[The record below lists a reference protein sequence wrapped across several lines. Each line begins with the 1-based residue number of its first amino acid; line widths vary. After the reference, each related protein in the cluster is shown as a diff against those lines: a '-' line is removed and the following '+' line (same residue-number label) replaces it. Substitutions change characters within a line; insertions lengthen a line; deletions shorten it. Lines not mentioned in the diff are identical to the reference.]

1 MERRTRIFDGANVKK
16 VEDYNKKMR
25 IAGTPEKCLPRVLL
39 LIDEFQVMFTEVDAK
54 SVDVIQGRIR
64 SLSKLARFC
73 GCHMLFTSQSMKGTM
88 PKDILDQFSLRI
100 ALRCSSDTSQEII
113 GSPIAS
119 KIKQKFGYLY
129 TNTNAGETQDSTRMW
144 RTPFLPDEDLF
155 DTEKRNRLI
164 SEGSLP
170 AGSVC
175 ILDAICKMAE
185 ERHEKHHHAYF
196 YDEKE
201 FYPDSKLKQWLSDH
215 ADIVVKEERLVI
227 LGERTGFSQKTA
239 PVNFKLKRTDGENI
253 LFYGFEEVDFNNLC
267 MTMVT
272 NVLANPNA
280 KLLINCADPDL
291 FNVLA
296 IEEWYDPDFL
306 SIARPMTDV
315 SEWIDTLLDM
325 IESRKEMDPSE
336 YGPIYFM
343 PLRWDKQLGICV
355 DENYRLVEKWK
366 SVLTSG
372 PAVDIHILWGVQL
385 HKPVPSNVMS
395 LFNHTICARGPEDAG
410 YKFQNNGKMAKLPD
424 SLGFA
429 LYQYGTAEYKFK
441 IYQHTF
447 TRKAESRELDI

>member
-1 MERRTRIFDGANVKK
+1 
-16 VEDYNKKMR
+16 
-25 IAGTPEKCLPRVLL
+25 
-39 LIDEFQVMFTEVDAK
+39 
-54 SVDVIQGRIR
+54 
-64 SLSKLARFC
+64 
-73 GCHMLFTSQSMKGTM
+73 
-88 PKDILDQFSLRI
+88 
-100 ALRCSSDTSQEII
+100 
-113 GSPIAS
+113 
-119 KIKQKFGYLY
+119 
-129 TNTNAGETQDSTRMW
+129 
-144 RTPFLPDEDLF
+144 
-155 DTEKRNRLI
+155 
-164 SEGSLP
+164 
-170 AGSVC
+170 
-175 ILDAICKMAE
+175 MAE

-201 FYPDSKLKQWLSDH
+201 FYPDSKMKQWLSDH

-239 PVNFKLKRTDGENI
+239 PVNFKLKRTDGENL

-315 SEWIDTLLDM
+315 SEWVDTLLDM

-355 DENYRLVEKWK
+355 DENYRLVDKWK

-372 PAVDIHILWGVQL
+372 PAVDVHVLWGVQL
-385 HKPVPSNVMS
+385 YIASCAVINRVADRIGARHLYTGNLENRYEVAEFCMAIVDEM
-395 LFNHTICARGPEDAG
+395 FRGRTMCTI
-410 YKFQNNGKMAKLPD
+410 
-424 SLGFA
+424 S
-429 LYQYGTAEYKFK
+429 
-441 IYQHTF
+441 
-447 TRKAESRELDI
+447 ELLKSA

>member
-1 MERRTRIFDGANVKK
+1 
-16 VEDYNKKMR
+16 
-25 IAGTPEKCLPRVLL
+25 
-39 LIDEFQVMFTEVDAK
+39 
-54 SVDVIQGRIR
+54 
-64 SLSKLARFC
+64 
-73 GCHMLFTSQSMKGTM
+73 
-88 PKDILDQFSLRI
+88 
-100 ALRCSSDTSQEII
+100 
-113 GSPIAS
+113 
-119 KIKQKFGYLY
+119 
-129 TNTNAGETQDSTRMW
+129 
-144 RTPFLPDEDLF
+144 
-155 DTEKRNRLI
+155 
-164 SEGSLP
+164 
-170 AGSVC
+170 
-175 ILDAICKMAE
+175 
-185 ERHEKHHHAYF
+185 
-196 YDEKE
+196 
-201 FYPDSKLKQWLSDH
+201 
-215 ADIVVKEERLVI
+215 
-227 LGERTGFSQKTA
+227 
-239 PVNFKLKRTDGENI
+239 
-253 LFYGFEEVDFNNLC
+253 
-267 MTMVT
+267 MVT

-315 SEWIDTLLDM
+315 SEWVDTLLDM

-355 DENYRLVEKWK
+355 DENYRLVDKWK

-372 PAVDIHILWGVQL
+372 PAVDVHILWGVQL
-385 HKPVPSNVMS
+385 YKPVPSNVMS
-395 LFNHTICARGPEDAG
+395 LFNHTICARGPEEAG